1 MQPSTLKVYFI
12 ENVETGR
19 IKIGFTTRPVVSR
32 VAALQTGSDCELR
45 LLGAILASEALG
57 TTELQLHRK
66 LSQWRHRGEWFT
78 RDVLPVVR
86 QLLQE
91 SLSSRAQ
98 SSTNLT

>member
-1 MQPSTLKVYFI
+1 MKPSTLRVYFI

-19 IKIGFTTRPVVSR
+19 IKIGFTTGA
-32 VAALQTGSDCELR
+32 VAARLNTLQTGSDCELR
-45 LLGAILASEALG
+45 LIGVLVANESLG
-57 TTELQLHRK
+57 TTELQLHRR

-91 SLSSRAQ
+91 ALSSRPQ
-98 SSTNLT
+98 SSTSLT